1 MSKTLIIAEKP
12 SVARDIAA
20 TIIKANSK
28 SKDGYIES
36 DQYLIS
42 WAIGHLVTLCEPDE
56 YNPKYK
62 KWNMLDLPISPES
75 FSLKPVTQTKK
86 QFQIIKALMHRH
98 DVAELIC
105 ATDAGREGELIFR
118 YIYQLAEC
126 SKPFKRLWI
135 SSMTEE
141 AIYKGFQELKDGSEY
156 DTLYQSARCRSEADW
171 LIGINGTRA
180 FTVKNNT
187 IFSIGRVQT
196 PTLAMIVNRQ
206 WQIQDFKPTDYYEVK
221 AIYQNFHGI
230 WINTEDNSTKIATI
244 DKAEQIANQ
253 VKGIT
258 GTVIEIK
265 KEKKSQPSPLLYD
278 LTELQRDANQAF
290 GYTAKETLDIA
301 QALYEKHKLI
311 TYPRTDSRYLS
322 DDMKDIVSMT
332 LNKINIEPYDN
343 WIQNIINNLKFTTRI
358 INNKKVT
365 DHHACIP
372 TPRTP
377 NLQRLNPKE
386 RNIYDLLVK
395 RLIAVFYPNY
405 QFETK
410 TILIENQGHV
420 FQSKGKSVIDWGW
433 KMIYASDNNKRKNDI
448 DEEQQLPQL
457 KRSQQIEFLD
467 SEIMKKQTQPPK
479 PYTESTLLSAMEN
492 AGRMVEDEEL
502 KEQLRDSGLGTPATR
517 ASIIERLI
525 QVGYIE
531 RQKKALIPTAKG
543 MAIIEVI
550 PIELQSPEFTGKWER
565 ALNKM
570 AKGNFSTIRFMDSI
584 NNFTNYIVAQA
595 RQSKPI
601 KKT

>member
-1 MSKTLIIAEKP
+1 MSKVLIIAEKP
-12 SVARDIAA
+12 SVARDIAGA
-20 TIIKANSK
+20 IIKANSA

-36 DQYLIS
+36 SQYLIS

-62 KWNMLDLPISPES
+62 KWNMLDLPISPEL
-75 FSLKPVTQTKK
+75 FSLKPVAQTKK
-86 QFQIIKALMHRH
+86 QFQIIKSLMHRH
-98 DVAELIC
+98 DVGELIC

-126 SKPFKRLWI
+126 NKPFKRLWI

-156 DTLYQSARCRSEADW
+156 DTLYHSARCRSEADW

-206 WQIQDFKPTDYYEVK
+206 WQIQDFKPTDYFEVK
-221 AIYQNFHGI
+221 AIYKDFDGI
-230 WINTEDNSTKIATI
+230 WINIEENSTKIATI
-244 DKAEQIANQ
+244 DKAERIANQ
-253 VKGIT
+253 VKGTI
-258 GTVIEIK
+258 GTVTDIK
-265 KEKKSQPSPLLYD
+265 KEKKSQPPPLLYD
-278 LTELQRDANQAF
+278 LTELQRDANQVF

-322 DDMKDIVSMT
+322 NDMKDTVIITM
-332 LNKINIEPYDN
+332 NKINIEPYSKL
-343 WIQNIINNLKFTTRI
+343 ISSVINNLKFTTRI
-358 INNKKVT
+358 INDKKIT

-386 RNIYDLLVK
+386 RNIYDLIVK
-395 RLIAVFYPNY
+395 RMIAVFYPNY

-410 TILIENQGHV
+410 VILIQNQGHV
-420 FQSKGKSVIDWGW
+420 FQSKGKSVIEWGW
-433 KMIYASDNNKRKNDI
+433 KMIYTNDNAKRKNDI
-448 DEEQQLPQL
+448 DEEQQLPTL
-457 KRSQQIEFLD
+457 KKNQQIEFLV
-467 SEIMKKQTQPPK
+467 SEILKKQTQPPK
-479 PYTESTLLSAMEN
+479 PYNESTLLSAMEN

-543 MAIIEVI
+543 MAIIQVI
-550 PIELQSPEFTGKWER
+550 PNELQSPEFTGKWER

-570 AKGNFSTIRFMDSI
+570 AKGNFSTIRFMESI
-584 NNFTNYIVAQA
+584 NNFTNYIVTEA
-595 RQSKPI
+595 RKSKPI
-601 KKT
+601 NR